1 MQHFLYIGVGEYQ
14 LNVNDDNSND
24 YWVKDIREKWK
35 DKNWTI
41 WACDPRHYSDY
52 DAVES
57 SNWIDHFINEDVCD
71 DWKDVPL
78 FDEWNCTSVLEHVK
92 KDRTTDFIQGLRN
105 KVTESSK
112 GYIHIDF
119 SNHNLKHDGS
129 TYYDK
134 RDKKYKVYLNRIGR
148 NEWMDIIGSC
158 FSYSRLESFHFYSTL
173 HNVVPKVIDKPD
185 E

>member
-57 SNWIDHFINEDVCD
+57 SNWIDHFINDFEAQGGNRRDITEKFESMYK
-71 DWKDVPL
+71 WK
-78 FDEWNCTSVLEHVK
+78 
-92 KDRTTDFIQGLRN
+92 Q
-105 KVTESSK
+105 
-112 GYIHIDF
+112 
-119 SNHNLKHDGS
+119 
-129 TYYDK
+129 
-134 RDKKYKVYLNRIGR
+134 
-148 NEWMDIIGSC
+148 
-158 FSYSRLESFHFYSTL
+158 
-173 HNVVPKVIDKPD
+173 
-185 E
+185 